1 MLTLT
6 RKKYDIEE
14 PIQIK
19 DENGDLLVDYI
30 MKITPEEKLQIRDII
45 FDEQDVKDGKLMNK
59 LEKEDRQDELEKL
72 EEAIL
77 ERAKMRQQQFENI
90 IFKEEIEN
98 IKLKAGESVYL
109 DLVDMIFDFFVK
121 AFADKRAQQINTMSS
136 HLRKIS
142 NR

>member
-45 FDEQDVKDGKLMNK
+45 FDEQDVKDGKLMSK
-59 LEKEDRQDELEKL
+59 LEKENREEELEKL
-72 EEAIL
+72 EEATL
-77 ERAKMRQQQFENI
+77 KRAKTRLEKFENI
-90 IFKEEIEN
+90 IFKEEREN
-98 IKLKAGESVYL
+98 IKLKAGESIYL

>member
-30 MKITPEEKLQIRDII
+30 MKITPEERLQIRDII
-45 FDEQDVKDGKLMNK
+45 FDEQDVKDGKLMSK
-59 LEKEDRQDELEKL
+59 LEKENREEELEKL
-72 EEAIL
+72 EEATL
-77 ERAKMRQQQFENI
+77 ERAKTRIEQFENI
-90 IFKEEIEN
+90 IFKEEREN
-98 IKLKAGESVYL
+98 IKLKAGESIYL

>member
-59 LEKEDRQDELEKL
+59 LEKEDRQEELEKL
-72 EEAIL
+72 EEATL
-77 ERAKMRQQQFENI
+77 ERAKKRLEQFENI
-90 IFKEEIEN
+90 IFKEEREN
-98 IKLKAGESVYL
+98 IKLKAGESIYL